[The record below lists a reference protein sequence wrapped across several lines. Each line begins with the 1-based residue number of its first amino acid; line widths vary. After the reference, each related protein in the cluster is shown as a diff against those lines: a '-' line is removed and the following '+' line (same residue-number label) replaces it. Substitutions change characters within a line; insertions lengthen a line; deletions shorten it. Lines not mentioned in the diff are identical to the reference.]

1 MCAELDGQIF
11 HTSEIPPVPHDNCK
25 CGAVPFTID
34 LQFREVEARI
44 DKLEADAAAEAE
56 RERKKKEALD
66 KFKKSEELDRNIKE
80 AQQLG
85 FVNLKRSNR

>member
-1 MCAELDGQIF
+1 MCDELDGQIF

-44 DKLEADAAAEAE
+44 DKLEADAEKE
-56 RERKKKEALD
+56 KRKQEALD